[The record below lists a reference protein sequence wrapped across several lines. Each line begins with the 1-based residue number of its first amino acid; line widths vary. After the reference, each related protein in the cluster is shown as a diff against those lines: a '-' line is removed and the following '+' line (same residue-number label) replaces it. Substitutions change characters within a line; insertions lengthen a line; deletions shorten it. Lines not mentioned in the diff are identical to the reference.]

1 MNIETANRLLEYRKA
16 NGYSQEELA
25 EKIGVSRQAISKWER
40 CESSPDTDN
49 LIALA
54 KLYGVT
60 IDELLNGSS
69 KPEKA
74 EADTEQ
80 QTAEDKAEATKENE
94 DKKNTD
100 NHAKTNYTNGANF
113 NDGKDHVNIGWNGIH
128 VESENGDHVHIGS
141 NGVHVN
147 GDAKNHVFTKAPKNP
162 WLHALLPT
170 FAVLFYLLVGF
181 TTEKGWAIG
190 WIVFLFI
197 PIIETAVTAIKNK
210 NPSAFAYP
218 VFVTALFLMCGMLF
232 SVWHPTWIIFITIPI
247 YYVLCDAYKKTRQ
260 SKEDDYSQYRS
271 SNGTTYYSPGVSGTE
286 KPAKHNNA
294 AAITISIIC
303 GMTIIAVVAIVSVF
317 GFLKTATS
325 SALNSFVP
333 EIFSMIDNGGETLN
347 YENGNA
353 YSVGN
358 SEVPAD
364 GISEISVEW
373 VNGNINIEYYDGDTI
388 SFSESS
394 PKSEDYAMRYL
405 VDGNELKIKFCKSG
419 LHSLNSYSKALN
431 IYLPKNIQLNNIE
444 VESVSSDVFVKE
456 ITSRSFDFETV
467 SGDLN
472 LTGGFYEAD
481 FSSVSG
487 NILVTD
493 YTVPRSV
500 DLSTVSGDC
509 RLALPAD
516 ISGFRI
522 EYETV
527 SGDVTGNDFY
537 IDGGVTIGEGKQVYG
552 DGSAEIDFST
562 VSGDFEIAK
571 AE

>member
-40 CESSPDTDN
+40 SESSPDTDN

-69 KPEKA
+69 EPKKA
-74 EADTEQ
+74 EPNTERQ
-80 QTAEDKAEATKENE
+80 AAEDKAEEKETKNRENT
-94 DKKNTD
+94 NP
-100 NHAKTNYTNGANF
+100 KTNYTNGAHF
-113 NDGKDHVNIGWNGIH
+113 NDGKNHVNIGWNGIH
-128 VESENGDHVHIGS
+128 VENENGDNVHIGT
-141 NGVHVN
+141 NGIHVD
-147 GDAKNHVFTKAPKNP
+147 GEAKSHVFTKAPKSP
-162 WLHALLPT
+162 WMHALLPT

-181 TTEKGWAIG
+181 TTNRGWAVG

-197 PIIETAVTAIKNK
+197 PIIETAVTAIKSK

-218 VFVTALFLMCGMLF
+218 VFVTALFLLCGMVF
-232 SVWHPTWIIFITIPI
+232 YVWHPTWIVFITIPI
-247 YYVLCDAYKKTRQ
+247 YYVLCDAYKKTHQ

-271 SNGTTYYSPGVSGTE
+271 SNGTTYYSPDVSGAE

-317 GFLKTATS
+317 GFLKTTAS

-333 EIFSMIDNGGETLN
+333 GIFSMIDNAGETLD
-347 YENGNA
+347 YENENA
-353 YSVGN
+353 YAVGG
-358 SEVPAD
+358 SEVSAG
-364 GISEISVEW
+364 GISDISVEW
-373 VNGNINIEYYDGDTI
+373 INGNINIEYYDGDTI

-394 PKSEDYAMRYL
+394 PKNENYAMRYL
-405 VDGNELKIKFCKSG
+405 VEGSELKIKFCKSG
-419 LHSLNSYSKALN
+419 LHSINSYSKALN
-431 IYLPKNIQLNNIE
+431 IYLPKDLQLNSLE
-444 VESVSSDVFVKE
+444 VESISSEVYINE
-456 ITSRSFDFETV
+456 ITSREFDCDTV
-467 SGDLN
+467 SGNLN
-472 LTGGFYEAD
+472 LTGSFYEAD

-487 NILVTD
+487 NIFITD
-493 YTVPRSV
+493 SAVPRSV

-509 RLALPAD
+509 KLAVPAD

-562 VSGDFEIAK
+562 VSGNFEIAK